1 MNYLTQEK
9 TNYSPQKHL
18 YNFAGGVGLLPPK
31 VIKESQEALIE
42 VPNTG
47 ISALVIDHRSQL
59 CRDILDEAETN
70 IRTLLKIPSNY
81 QVLFLQGGASLQ
93 FAMIPMNCCP
103 NKDRVTD
110 YIVSGY
116 WSQKSSNEVQK
127 IRKTKII
134 WNGVSDNFTRIPKP
148 DEYQI
153 DSDAAYLHY
162 CSNETVEGLQF
173 AAPLDTGNIP
183 LICDMSSDFLT
194 QPVDVSK
201 YGLIYAHAQKNIGA
215 AGVTIVIIRD
225 DLVENIPDEI
235 PAILD
240 YRPHIKMKS
249 IYNTP
254 PIFAI
259 YVVLL
264 VTRWLLHDVGGLEAM
279 AQINQIK
286 ASNLYEILDRSQGFY
301 QGHGAKDS
309 RSLINVVFNLPT
321 PELESQLLEAAQKV
335 GIIGLKGHRSLGGIR
350 ASLYNPMPVEG
361 ALYLRDFLLEF
372 QTKFSSKV

>member
-1 MNYLTQEK
+1 MIQDKINSST
-9 TNYSPQKHL
+9 TKHL

-31 VIKESQEALIE
+31 VIKESQEAIIE

-70 IRTLLKIPSNY
+70 IRTLLNIPRNY

-103 NKDRVTD
+103 NKSQITN

-116 WSQKSSNEVQK
+116 WSQKSSKEAQK
-127 IRKTKII
+127 LRKTHII
-134 WNGVSDNFTRIPKP
+134 WDGTSENYQRTPKP
-148 DEYQI
+148 NEYQI
-153 DSDAAYLHY
+153 DADAAYFHY
-162 CSNETVEGLQF
+162 CSNETVEGLRF
-173 AAPLDTGNIP
+173 SHPVNTGNVP

-194 QPVDVSK
+194 KPVEITK

-215 AGVTIVIIRD
+215 AGVTVVIIRD
-225 DLVENIPDEI
+225 DLVENISDEI

-240 YRPHIKMKS
+240 YRSHIKMKS

-264 VTRWLLHDVGGLEAM
+264 VTRWLLNDVGGLKNM
-279 AQINQIK
+279 AQLNQRK
-286 ASNLYEILDRSQGFY
+286 ASVLYNVLDQSQGFY
-301 QGHGAKDS
+301 QGHAEQDS

-321 PELESQLLEAAQKV
+321 PELEIQLLQAAQKV
-335 GIIGLKGHRSLGGIR
+335 GIIGLKGHRSLGGLR
-350 ASLYNPMPVEG
+350 ASLYNPMPLDGV
-361 ALYLRDFLLEF
+361 LYLRDFLEKF
-372 QTKFSSKV
+372 QTKYS